1 MPFCEAYWDKWWMC
15 LTPNWKDQ
23 EHSLPGFPDKTSS
36 YPYTAVDADATHQ
49 IKDSISSADFYQI
62 QEGCGWWRVKLQC
75 CTHGFHVMWIGMKLR
90 SMKTNL
96 IQRKHI
102 KGDLPKET
110 WKIRLFQ
117 SCLGA
122 VWYWATSYRE
132 RRPSEI
138 TQLYLQMKLEPLR
151 VCCEMFRRKKNKKNK
166 KYIYILYRSA

>member
-1 MPFCEAYWDKWWMC
+1 MC

-75 CTHGFHVMWIGMKLR
+75 RTHGFHVMWIGMKLR

-96 IQRKHI
+96 IQRKQI

-138 TQLYLQMKLEPLR
+138 TQLYLQMNLYEYAVKCLE
-151 VCCEMFRRKKNKKNK
+151 EKKNKKNK
-166 KYIYILYRSA
+166 KYIYILYRST